1 MTTTTTRKQRYQQRF
16 DAVRDSIDDA
26 PGSFTVAI
34 LILTILIALFLKV
47 ITLNIAPYL
56 IVMGEAVP
64 PASGIPIVGWIWDVL
79 NLAYFY
85 TGAFIAWGLLL
96 MAETI
101 WILIYF
107 DRKAHRAAI
116 RESQDEQ
123 HYQSQAPGNTTP
135 DRITRRMQ
143 RRAVRLPFFFIAAAG
158 FIALVGYGIEAV
170 IQFKA
175 YPPIKSWDAFTA
187 GLSIGDLSPVSFD
200 NIIRAAWG
208 MVGTELFV
216 VAIIIVIQWINMH
229 RAGGQP

>member
-1 MTTTTTRKQRYQQRF
+1 MTTTTTRKQRFEQFRE
-16 DAVRDSIDDA
+16 SIDDA
-26 PGSFTVAI
+26 PGSLTIAV
-34 LILTILIALFLKV
+34 LVLTILISLFLKV
-47 ITLNIAPYL
+47 IALNIAPYL

-64 PASGIPIVGWIWDVL
+64 AASGIAIVGWIWDVV

-116 RESQDEQ
+116 RQSQYEQ
-123 HYQSQAPGNTTP
+123 HYQSQAPNTTKP

-187 GLSIGDLSPVSFD
+187 GLSIGDLSPVNFD

>member
-1 MTTTTTRKQRYQQRF
+1 MTTTTTRKQRF
-16 DAVRDSIDDA
+16 DQFRDSIDDA

-34 LILTILIALFLKV
+34 LVLTILIALFLKV
-47 ITLNIAPYL
+47 IALNIAPYL
-56 IVMGEAVP
+56 IVMGEQVP
-64 PASGIPIVGWIWDVL
+64 AYSKLPIVGWIWDVL

-116 RESQDEQ
+116 RQSQDEQ
-123 HYQSQAPGNTTP
+123 HYQSQAPNTTKP

-158 FIALVGYGIEAV
+158 FIALVGYGIESV

-175 YPPIKSWDAFTA
+175 YPPIKSWDTFTA
-187 GLSIGDLSPVSFD
+187 GLAIGDLSPVNFD

>member
-1 MTTTTTRKQRYQQRF
+1 MTTTTTRKRRF
-16 DAVRDSIDDA
+16 EQFRDSIDDA

-34 LILTILIALFLKV
+34 LVLIILIALFLKV
-47 ITLNIAPYL
+47 IALNIAPYL

-64 PASGIPIVGWIWDVL
+64 PASNLPIVGWIWDVL

-116 RESQDEQ
+116 RQSQDEQ

-187 GLSIGDLSPVSFD
+187 GLSIGDLSPVNFD
-200 NIIRAAWG
+200 NIARAAWG